1 MIRYVFRTFSS
12 SAELAT
18 LRFSSRTLSTNSLT
32 STWTTAT
39 SSSSSTKL
47 RPPFTFSQP
56 THRSTIK
63 SPPSYTSIR
72 SISTRPRASSQ
83 RLLNG
88 TTFVVPRRAFHP
100 SPRSQDVFFVAMP
113 ALKSGLLNLTRFS
126 LIFLPF
132 VFRYK
137 LWKKYKKTAWLLIQ
151 LPIFAV
157 CIVLA
162 LGLDQSERTGRW
174 RLLLMSEHEEMA
186 WSRRKHQ
193 EVLRNDGLLL
203 LPSTDPR
210 SLQVSRVMTRLITAL
225 DEQDRH
231 FVSGASWPP
240 KQPQNLSRVISERE
254 LLQAQGMGK
263 LGSEVSFEPSGK
275 AKSTVSMP
283 FRPASSNPLKRLEL
297 ETADWNLYVIDSPQL
312 NAFALPSKDVF
323 VYTGLLNTLPADD
336 TILAAVLAHEIAH
349 VALRHSVENLGF
361 LNIAAVAFDVL
372 RGISFALTISFP
384 FITDSA
390 GMFIN
395 WLNDVVAERA
405 YSRKLEQEADAVGL
419 EIMATAGYDPRA
431 ATDLWELMAAVEVDA
446 AAAGHPISI
455 ENRFALLRTH
465 PTSEARLEA
474 LEKDMPDAMKRWK
487 ACSLKIRQQQQHQQA
502 LKETQTEAKHMTP
515 EEIAKKAE
523 EIVAEVDGVRST
535 A

>member
-1 MIRYVFRTFSS
+1 MRFVPTLFRPSRLS
-12 SAELAT
+12 SACRTLPIRNTPIPVIPITRQLSTILHRPRPRPRPSISPIFVTSASQT
-18 LRFSSRTLSTNSLT
+18 LRYPTRSWVNLKLSLNTGGVRT
-32 STWTTAT
+32 
-39 SSSSSTKL
+39 
-47 RPPFTFSQP
+47 
-56 THRSTIK
+56 
-63 SPPSYTSIR
+63 
-72 SISTRPRASSQ
+72 
-83 RLLNG
+83 
-88 TTFVVPRRAFHP
+88 FHP
-100 SPRSQDVFFVAMP
+100 SSKRQDVFFVAMP

-193 EVLRNDGLLL
+193 EVLRNDGPLL
-203 LPSTDPR
+203 LPSTDSR
-210 SLQVSRVMTRLITAL
+210 SQQVSRVMTRLVTAL
-225 DEQDRH
+225 EEQDNH
-231 FVSGASWPP
+231 IVSGASWPP
-240 KQPQNLSRVISERE
+240 KSQELSRVITERE
-254 LLQAQGMGK
+254 LLQAQGLGK
-263 LGSEVSFEPSGK
+263 LGPNVSFAPSGT
-275 AKSTVSMP
+275 AKSTVMP

-323 VYTGLLNTLPADD
+323 VYTGLLNTLPPDD

-431 ATDLWELMAAVEVDA
+431 ATDLWELMAAVEIDA
-446 AAAGHPISI
+446 AASGHPVSV

-465 PTSEARLEA
+465 PTSEARLQA

-487 ACSLKIRQQQQHQQA
+487 ECAAKFRQRSRPSDP
-502 LKETQTEAKHMTP
+502 KPIER
-515 EEIAKKAE
+515 EEMAQKAE
-523 EIVAEVDGVRST
+523 EVVKGVT